1 MTPSPGH
8 YKDLDAIN
16 PAGRYVVAKLRS
28 TGGRIFG
35 KAKREI
41 LASPKESK
49 VSTDSAGTSPGP
61 GSYLLPSEFGRYV
74 SSKIAKEV
82 ADPLAAKK

>member
-1 MTPSPGH
+1 M
-8 YKDLDAIN
+8 DAIN
-16 PAGRYVVAKLRS
+16 PSGKYVLGKLRS

-41 LASPKESK
+41 LGTSKERK
-49 VSTDSAGTSPGP
+49 TFLHLADSAPGP
-61 GSYLLPSEFGRYV
+61 GSYLLPSEFGKYV
-74 SSKIAKEV
+74 SSKVAKEV